1 MEALEQLMN
10 QSLELPK
17 VQPWFNRTL
26 LKETVPCGVGKEDAA
41 SCLPPFSIWVHFA
54 VTP

>member
-1 MEALEQLMN
+1 MN
-10 QSLELPK
+10 QSLEDFLK

-26 LKETVPCGVGKEDAA
+26 LKETVTRGVRKEDAA
-41 SCLPPFSIWVHFA
+41 SSLPPFSSWVHFA